1 MKTITVKVK
10 FKIPEV
16 NKTKTVKVGLDFPKL
31 TIPCF
36 AEIVDEVYKSYDP
49 KLTDCFINFGYIIGV
64 EQVFN

>member
-10 FKIPEV
+10 FKITEV
-16 NKTKTVKVGLDFPKL
+16 NETKTVKVGLDFPEL

-36 AEIVDEVYKSYDP
+36 AEIVDNIYESTDP
-49 KLTDCFINFGYIIGV
+49 KLNRPFGVGYIIGV

>member
-1 MKTITVKVK
+1 MITITVKVK
-10 FKIPEV
+10 FKITGE

-36 AEIVDEVYKSYDP
+36 AEIVDEIYKTRDP
-49 KLTDCFINFGYIIGV
+49 KLNELFGVGYIIGV

>member
-31 TIPCF
+31 AIPCF
-36 AEIVDEVYKSYDP
+36 AEIVDNIYESTDP
-49 KLTDCFINFGYIIGV
+49 KLNRLFGVGYIIGV
-64 EQVFN
+64 EQILD

>member
-31 TIPCF
+31 TNPCF
-36 AEIVDEVYKSYDP
+36 AEIVYKIYKTSDP
-49 KLTDCFINFGYIIGV
+49 KLNELFVVGYIIGV

>member
-36 AEIVDEVYKSYDP
+36 AEIVDKIYKTRGP
-49 KLTDCFINFGYIIGV
+49 KLNELFGVGYIIGV

>member
-36 AEIVDEVYKSYDP
+36 AEIVDEIYKTSDP
-49 KLTDCFINFGYIIGV
+49 KLNRLFGVGYIIGV